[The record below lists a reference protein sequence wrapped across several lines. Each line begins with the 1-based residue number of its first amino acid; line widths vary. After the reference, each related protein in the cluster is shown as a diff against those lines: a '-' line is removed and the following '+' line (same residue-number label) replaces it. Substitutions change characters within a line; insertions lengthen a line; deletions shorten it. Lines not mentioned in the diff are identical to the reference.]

1 MPWEYFTHTLS
12 DNYSTR
18 RYSTQRFIYCR
29 MIIALRSAEPKPT
42 CCRLYYQKQ
51 TPMFNENA
59 IPSHEHPQKARPQ
72 TWISHF
78 GLRSVDYVCI
88 KDRPRDLSYSILMKR
103 DPRRAYVTTR
113 STMAINDKCLIR
125 SFSSA
130 IFHLDFPLETI
141 LLHVTRHISI
151 VFPIACQLISQIRLY
166 DITSTARGLM
176 TADVAKMNMQSLIP
190 QNRLPG

>member
-1 MPWEYFTHTLS
+1 MGIFYPYIAKQLF
-12 DNYSTR
+12 YSTFLYPTFHLLSYDHR
-18 RYSTQRFIYCR
+18 PAISRTKGDLLSLVLSETNANSQPWTSTNGS
-29 MIIALRSAEPKPT
+29 SAK
-42 CCRLYYQKQ
+42 
-51 TPMFNENA
+51 
-59 IPSHEHPQKARPQ
+59 
-72 TWISHF
+72 ISHF
-78 GLRSVDYVCI
+78 GLRSVDQVCI

-113 STMAINDKCLIR
+113 STMAIDDKCLIR

-141 LLHVTRHISI
+141 LLHVTRHIST